1 MWHSLPD
8 MIQVVGAHRY
18 EVLRERLL
26 LSLQQPGSSFW
37 VPDTVIV
44 PSAAIRR
51 QLSLDMARVHGVC
64 AQVDFCFLAQWL
76 WQLMGR
82 TLSGIA
88 PQSALESSV
97 LTWRIYDVLAQ
108 PDGVAQHPRLVAG
121 LSSGDA
127 LQRFEL
133 STAIAHLFETYATY
147 RPQWLQQWQQ
157 SGKVQHET
165 SAGSRHPDEAW
176 QAALWQV
183 LAQRMS
189 LAQEHPT
196 DTFVTWLHQAPPGA
210 LVDAFGQPLR
220 VHVFALPTI
229 APQHLRVLQAL
240 GKHADITLYVIN
252 PCAHYWFDVV
262 DPRRLVTLRLRGQ
275 AQHHEIAHPLLS
287 TWGRQTQAHLGQLID
302 AVDDVQFEEVN
313 LDEPRRS
320 QPSLLRRWQDSILH
334 LQVPLQFPDTW
345 DGSDRSLEVHVCHS
359 WVRELEVLHDRLLG
373 LFSQDPTLTAGD
385 VLVVVPRW
393 SEAAPWID
401 AVFGT
406 VNLQRRIP
414 YVLTGL
420 SPSQHDEAAQT
431 LLMLLQWLPS
441 HWPVSELLALMR
453 QGPIARRLGWTDDDL
468 RIIDDWLQAASVHWG
483 HPSPTGVPAESPYD
497 LYLGVQRLFLGMALP
512 TREGMPLGV
521 PAAAF
526 ASSLPEMPI
535 HLWPAVSVD
544 SSKAELLGR
553 LWNWVSTLRKAALDM
568 SQATTASQWI
578 ALLRTLV
585 RHTMGQDGA
594 SSLELRTVH
603 QAIDALEHEWQQAG
617 WMAPEGQ
624 TTPHAPLTV
633 EVVRQRLS
641 QWWSQDRQGG
651 VPTGSVTFSAMN
663 SLRGLPFRV
672 VCILGLQ
679 DEAFPGVSAPAEF
692 DLMAAYPLPTDRQT
706 RIESRNVFL
715 DLLLNARDVV
725 HLSYT
730 GRQIRDNAAL
740 APSVVISELLE
751 FLGPVGDHV
760 VVHHP
765 LHPFSLAAFD
775 ASASDPRLLSFH
787 TGYAQALSQAQSRI
801 TPDNPGCEASLTTEE
816 SLDSDE
822 ASDDDIEGPNT
833 LPSLRHEPVFYNEP
847 LRADSEQDSQVNRLA
862 LAQWIQFFNHP
873 TRHWLTRR
881 LGMQMPY
888 REELISDHEPVWP
901 QSRAVRTLARR
912 LMPAILAQLPQEEI
926 VQWARRGPE
935 VAPGS
940 LGDSWLHA
948 TLSSWQRIAKQLRP
962 WLSQESYA
970 PRPTSLRLPLAE
982 GRSLELFHRWSDL
995 RRDGYIAWYPGRI
1008 RPKERL
1014 GLWWHHLMLCAQ
1026 LPEGVQPCT
1035 TWVDQDGVWRLR
1047 PVGDAQH
1054 LLVQAAQAWEL
1065 GQQEPLV
1072 FFPYTSWAYVQ
1083 AGGQADEVSPQA
1095 MSKALD
1101 AWRPGKTRPHA
1112 DGADEAVVWA
1122 WRGRS
1127 EPLLEP
1133 TQQSAFAYWS
1143 ASLMGP
1149 LLAHLEELEGGSSE
1163 QGPED
1168 GEHVL

>member
-1 MWHSLPD
+1 

-18 EVLRERLL
+18 ELLRERLL
-26 LSLQQPGSSFW
+26 LSLQQPRSSFW

-51 QLSLDMARVHGVC
+51 QLSLDMARADGVC
-64 AQVDFCFLAQWL
+64 AQVEFFFLAQWL
-76 WQLMGR
+76 WRLMGR

-97 LTWRIYDVLAQ
+97 MTWRIYDVLAQ
-108 PDGVAQHPRLVAG
+108 PDGVAQHPRLAAG

-133 STAIAHLFETYATY
+133 SAAIAQLFETYATY
-147 RPQWLQQWQQ
+147 RPQWLQQWQRL
-157 SGKVQHET
+157 GEIHNEN
-165 SAGSRHPDEAW
+165 SAASRHPDEAW
-176 QAALWQV
+176 QAALWQA
-183 LAQRMS
+183 LAQHMS

-240 GKHADITLYVIN
+240 GGHADITLYVIN

-262 DPRRLVTLRLRGQ
+262 DPRRLAALRLRGR

-287 TWGRQTQAHLGQLID
+287 TWGRQSQAHLAQLMD
-302 AVDDVQFEEVN
+302 AVDDAQFEEVN
-313 LDEPRRS
+313 LDATS
-320 QPSLLRRWQDSILH
+320 HSDHSLLRRWQDSILH
-334 LQVPLQFPDTW
+334 LQVPLQHHDTW

-359 WVRELEVLHDRLLG
+359 FVRELEVLHDRLLG
-373 LFSQDPTLTAGD
+373 LFSQDATLTPGD

-406 VNLQRRIP
+406 VNPQRRIP
-414 YVLTGL
+414 YALTGL

-441 HWPVSELLALMR
+441 HWPVSELMALMR

-468 RIIDDWLQAASVHWG
+468 RIIDDWLQAAAVRWG
-483 HPSPTGVPAESPYD
+483 HPSPTGAHAENPYN

-512 TREGMPLGV
+512 AQEGARLGLSPTASANPV
-521 PAAAF
+521 PA
-526 ASSLPEMPI
+526 LPA
-535 HLWPAVSVD
+535 HLWPAVTVD
-544 SSKAELLGR
+544 SSQAELLGR
-553 LWNWVSTLRKAALDM
+553 LWNWVSTLRQAAHNM

-578 ALLRTLV
+578 DLLRTLV
-585 RHTMGQDGA
+585 RQTMGQDGA
-594 SSLELRTVH
+594 SSLELRAVH
-603 QAIDALEHEWQQAG
+603 QAIDALQHEWQQAR
-617 WMAPEGQ
+617 WIAPEGQ
-624 TTPHAPLTV
+624 SLPHAPLTV

-641 QWWSQDRQGG
+641 HWWSQDRQGG

-679 DEAFPGVSAPAEF
+679 DEAFPGGSAPAEF
-692 DLMAAYPLPTDRQT
+692 DLMAAYPLPTDRQA

-715 DLLLNARDVV
+715 DLLLSARDVV

-751 FLGPVGDHV
+751 FLGPIGDRV

-775 ASASDPRLLSFH
+775 TLASDARLLSFH
-787 TGYAQALSQAQSRI
+787 TGYAQALSHAQSRI
-801 TPDNPGCEASLTTEE
+801 TQDNLRSEASVHTVEAA
-816 SLDSDE
+816 DSDDT
-822 ASDDDIEGPNT
+822 SDDDTQGLNA
-833 LPSLRHEPVFYNEP
+833 LPSLRHEPVFYTEP
-847 LRADSEQDSQVNRLA
+847 LPEVPGQDRQDTRLT

-881 LGMQMPY
+881 VGMQMPY
-888 REELISDHEPVWP
+888 REELGSDHEPVWP
-901 QSRAVRTLARR
+901 QSRAVRSLARR
-912 LMPAILAQLPQEEI
+912 LMPALLAQLPQED
-926 VQWARRGPE
+926 VVHWARRGPE
-935 VAPGS
+935 VPPGP
-940 LGDSWLHA
+940 LGDSWLHT
-948 TLSSWQRIAKQLRP
+948 TLASWQRIASHLRP
-962 WLSQESYA
+962 WLSQESCA
-970 PRPTSLRLPLAE
+970 PSFISLRLPLAE
-982 GRSLELFHRWSDL
+982 GRSLELYHRWSDL
-995 RRDGYIAWYPGRI
+995 RPDGYLAWYPGRI

-1014 GLWWHHLMLCAQ
+1014 SLWWHHLLLCAQ
-1026 LPEGVQPCT
+1026 QPAGIQPHT
-1035 TWVDQDGVWRLR
+1035 TWVDDDGVWRLR
-1047 PVGDAQH
+1047 PVGEAQQ
-1054 LLVQAAQAWEL
+1054 LLAQAAQAWEL
-1065 GQQEPLV
+1065 GQREPLV

-1095 MSKALD
+1095 MNKALGV
-1101 AWRPGKTRPHA
+1101 WRPGKTRPHA
-1112 DGADEAVVWA
+1112 DGADEAVAWV
-1122 WRGRS
+1122 WRGRT
-1127 EPLLEP
+1127 EPLLE
-1133 TQQSAFAYWS
+1133 TSQQSAFAYWS

-1149 LLAHLEELEGGSSE
+1149 LLAHLEQLEGGSSE
-1163 QGPED
+1163 YGAED